1 MGTILW
7 NCVLSCEWDYGT
19 QSCFQY
25 VIKWLLANVDKLWLS
40 YHHSTRLAKISI
52 FIYLKIPLL
61 HSTLNVLKVW
71 FINLI
76 WSKSKQVPCI
86 NISDFN
92 FSSALYCINVFLE
105 WNFFLAWKAI
115 LWISTLNYR
124 VALIFRFLSDMI
136 KFYLEFGGVTNNLKR
151 NFECF
156 IIPIKSHITNV
167 QIFLSHIIRS
177 SFMAIIVQWAALIGY
192 RHVCVRF

>member
-40 YHHSTRLAKISI
+40 CHHSTRLAKISI

-105 WNFFLAWKAI
+105 WNFFSCMKSNIMNKYFKLPCCFNFSLFEWYDKV
-115 LWISTLNYR
+115 L
-124 VALIFRFLSDMI
+124 
-136 KFYLEFGGVTNNLKR
+136 LKVWR
-151 NFECF
+151 CDKQFKTQF
-156 IIPIKSHITNV
+156 
-167 QIFLSHIIRS
+167 
-177 SFMAIIVQWAALIGY
+177 
-192 RHVCVRF
+192 